1 MVRVHSYV
9 PLPPVELLAGDSL
22 RFVQRTDGLLGVLG
36 VHRRLCPFHG
46 LLACLGI
53 GIVVSGLLDGSPL
66 KLAFGTVFGLAF
78 SVVTG
83 LDLAQPRT
91 PFPMP
96 VRLGLVVAALVL
108 VAALLLATLG

>member
-1 MVRVHSYV
+1 M

-36 VHRRLCPFHG
+36 VHRRLWPFHG

-78 SVVTG
+78 SVASG

-96 VRLGLVVAALVL
+96 VRLGLLGVAALVL